1 MSPIYLSEL
10 TGGKT
15 TETARKRYNRIA
27 PVYDLMESI
36 IEIAGYSKWRG
47 LLWSK
52 VEGTIILEVGVGT
65 GKNFP
70 YYPAHAEITAIDFSE
85 RMLERAKDKAERQKI
100 RVNLK
105 QMDVQALEF
114 HDDVFD
120 TVVGSFVFCSVPD
133 PVRGFTEVM
142 RVCKPGGKAIFLE
155 HVISANRIL
164 AWLMNIANP
173 LVVRIMGA
181 NINRQTVDNVAKS
194 GLVLERVTDLNGGG
208 IFKLIEARKKAL
220 PR

>member
-1 MSPIYLSEL
+1 MSISD
-10 TGGKT
+10 KT
-15 TETARKRYNRIA
+15 TGIVRNRYNRIA
-27 PVYDLMESI
+27 PVYDLMESV
-36 IEIAGYSKWRG
+36 IEIAGYNRWRG

-52 VEGTIILEVGVGT
+52 VEGIIILEVGVGT

-85 RMLERAKDKAERQKI
+85 RMLERARDKAEKQRI

-114 HDDVFD
+114 DDDVFD
-120 TVVGSFVFCSVPD
+120 TVVASFVFCSVPD
-133 PVRGFTEVM
+133 PVRGFKEVM
-142 RVCKPGGKAIFLE
+142 RVCKPEGKAVFME

-164 AWLMNIANP
+164 GWLMNIANP
-173 LVVRIMGA
+173 FVVRIIGA

-194 GLVLERVTDLNGGG
+194 GLILEHVTDLNGSG
-208 IFKLIEARKKAL
+208 IFKLVEARKKSSA
-220 PR
+220 